1 MRLTFN
7 NDKEFIDYLT
17 EIVITNLGNE
27 NFGVDELVQ
36 ATGLGHAV
44 VLHKLKSTL
53 QKTISQF
60 ICEIRLQKAWEML
73 ENETLTSAE
82 VAYRVGFG
90 SPAYF
95 SSCFHDYFGHTP
107 GEVRKKAT
115 PTNETSN
122 NQSDNPSGFNSVIKN
137 LFEEKRSFL
146 MRLSQILITIII
158 LWLAYMAFFD
168 NTENSVS
175 IKQVRNKSIAVLPF
189 KSLGSEN
196 EIQYVADG
204 ITEGITNQLNKIGN
218 LRVISRT
225 SSEHYRESSK
235 SVPEIARELNVDYIL
250 EGSVQ
255 CYQNNARISVQLI
268 DAKKDQHILS
278 EQFDRNLENIFAL
291 QSSIVKQV
299 AERLQMTLTTEE
311 IAKIDKVPTENREA
325 YNYYL
330 LSRFYWNQRTEKG
343 VKRSIEYF
351 TKAVEADPEYAVA
364 LAGLADGY
372 FILTWYNWYQP
383 KKEGY
388 AKAKTYAYDALKLDG
403 DLAEAYTVLGGVL
416 TWNDWNWEE
425 SRKTLKH
432 AIEMNPNHSVAHQYY
447 AELLQILD
455 EKPEARSEINQAIE
469 LDPISFVHH
478 VVSYLGYF
486 YEEKLNESLLECN
499 KVLELNPNYRPA
511 YSTIFQIQIT
521 LGNDSLAVEAIKKLM
536 SLDTISIKEIPHVQ
550 EIYRETGMQGVVKCV
565 IEWEKNKIEP
575 NALIISNFYCLLN
588 EKENALTWLE
598 KAFNDLYSEIPRI
611 NVNPNF
617 DILRAEPRFLK
628 IIDEMGLTKYHKR
641 KPKPV

>member
-44 VLHKLKSTL
+44 ILHKLKSTL

-137 LFEEKRSFL
+137 LFVEKRSFL

-189 KSLGSEN
+189 KSLGSEK
-196 EIQYVADG
+196 EIQYMADG

-255 CYQNNARISVQLI
+255 CYQNKARISVQLI

-278 EQFDRNLENIFAL
+278 EQFDCEMDDIFAM
-291 QSSIVKQV
+291 QNTIVTLV
-299 AERLQMTLTTEE
+299 SERLQIHLSIGENVKT
-311 IAKIDKVPTENREA
+311 DKT
-325 YNYYL
+325 
-330 LSRFYWNQRTEKG
+330 
-343 VKRSIEYF
+343 
-351 TKAVEADPEYAVA
+351 
-364 LAGLADGY
+364 
-372 FILTWYNWYQP
+372 
-383 KKEGY
+383 
-388 AKAKTYAYDALKLDG
+388 
-403 DLAEAYTVLGGVL
+403 
-416 TWNDWNWEE
+416 
-425 SRKTLKH
+425 
-432 AIEMNPNHSVAHQYY
+432 
-447 AELLQILD
+447 
-455 EKPEARSEINQAIE
+455 
-469 LDPISFVHH
+469 
-478 VVSYLGYF
+478 
-486 YEEKLNESLLECN
+486 
-499 KVLELNPNYRPA
+499 PA
-511 YSTIFQIQIT
+511 
-521 LGNDSLAVEAIKKLM
+521 
-536 SLDTISIKEIPHVQ
+536 
-550 EIYRETGMQGVVKCV
+550 
-565 IEWEKNKIEP
+565 KNK
-575 NALIISNFYCLLN
+575 
-588 EKENALTWLE
+588 
-598 KAFNDLYSEIPRI
+598 
-611 NVNPNF
+611 
-617 DILRAEPRFLK
+617 
-628 IIDEMGLTKYHKR
+628 
-641 KPKPV
+641 